1 MRLLAISL
9 LLIPLATAC
18 ASTGASEAPSSARA
32 VITEQ
37 ELEGVL
43 ELMTLDAIRRLRP
56 NWLRSRAAPTPTA
69 FRDRGVEPALRLDG
83 IMRGGLEELQTL
95 PVRDVRE
102 ITFLS
107 ASEATTLYGTGY
119 TNGVIQVSTR
129 E

>member
-1 MRLLAISL
+1 
-9 LLIPLATAC
+9 
-18 ASTGASEAPSSARA
+18 
-32 VITEQ
+32 
-37 ELEGVL
+37 
-43 ELMTLDAIRRLRP
+43 
-56 NWLRSRAAPTPTA
+56 
-69 FRDRGVEPALRLDG
+69 
-83 IMRGGLEELQTL
+83 MRGGLEELQTL